1 MSDAR
6 SDSVDAAREALA
18 RARAA
23 SRQRPGVGSAAPG
36 RRPAPESRSGP
47 GPDSRD
53 PATLGDSVARLL
65 RERGWEQATAVGGL
79 TANWAD
85 IVGPEIAE
93 HVRPETFE
101 PAPDGHGLL
110 LVLRADSSAWAT
122 TMRLLLPQVR
132 TRVDEELGPGTVRDI
147 SILGPAAPSWKH
159 GRLHV
164 PGRGPRDTY
173 G

>member
-1 MSDAR
+1 MSDQ
-6 SDSVDAAREALA
+6 VDAAREALA

-23 SRQRPGVGSAAPG
+23 SRQRPAAPSSA
-36 RRPAPESRSGP
+36 RRPAREARSGP

-65 RERGWEQATAVGGL
+65 RDRGWEQATAVGGL
-79 TANWAD
+79 TANWAE
-85 IVGPEIAE
+85 IVGAEIAE

-101 PAPDGHGLL
+101 PAPDGRGLL

-132 TRVDEELGPGTVRDI
+132 ARVDEELGAGTVRDI

>member
-1 MSDAR
+1 MSDQ
-6 SDSVDAAREALA
+6 VDAAREALA

-23 SRQRPGVGSAAPG
+23 SRQRPSAPSSG
-36 RRPAPESRSGP
+36 RRPAPEARSGP

-65 RERGWEQATAVGGL
+65 RDRGWEQATAVGGL
-79 TANWAD
+79 TANWAE
-85 IVGPEIAE
+85 IVGSEIAE

-101 PAPDGHGLL
+101 PAPDGRGLL

-132 TRVDEELGPGTVRDI
+132 ARVDEELGAGTVRDI
-147 SILGPAAPSWKH
+147 SVLGPAAPSWKH